1 MPRMSKKRK
10 QEWALFLNERNRIT
24 YNGLCKKC
32 SSECKQS
39 FRCVVVHCPKYLS
52 KRRTKN
58 YENDWKWN
66 ECNCTSWNY
75 QGNSN
80 VTKWD
85 EIFKDS
91 IPFLLQN
98 KLWKISRRMAAKS
111 FIYFIIES
119 NRWMNRIWQVHNM

>member
-24 YNGLCKKC
+24 YNELYRKC

-58 YENDWKWN
+58 YEND
-66 ECNCTSWNY
+66 
-75 QGNSN
+75 
-80 VTKWD
+80 
-85 EIFKDS
+85 
-91 IPFLLQN
+91 
-98 KLWKISRRMAAKS
+98 
-111 FIYFIIES
+111 
-119 NRWMNRIWQVHNM
+119 